1 MEERSYKELRQ
12 EVKND
17 LIQMYGGA
25 VLLTLEQCM
34 KVYGLSDRKAA
45 KKVIGAPRV
54 PGERRVLYYIG
65 DIASDIAK
73 RRVGNVRGQTKGKP
87 RANKGQSE
95 GSPRA
100 DKGQQKNKAIT
111 ISH

>member
-1 MEERSYKELRQ
+1 MEERSYKQLRQ

-17 LIQMYGGA
+17 LLQMYNGA

-34 KVYGLSDRKAA
+34 KVYGLSDRASA

-54 PGERRVLYYIG
+54 PGEKRVVYYLG

-73 RRVGNVRGQTKGKP
+73 RRVGNV
-87 RANKGQSE
+87 
-95 GSPRA
+95 
-100 DKGQQKNKAIT
+100 
-111 ISH
+111 

>member
-17 LIQMYGGA
+17 LLQQYPGA

-54 PGERRVLYYIG
+54 PGERRVVYYIG
-65 DIASDIAK
+65 DVASDIAK
-73 RRVGNVRGQTKGKP
+73 RRVGNVQ
-87 RANKGQSE
+87 GQSE
-95 GSPRA
+95 GRQRA
-100 DKGQQKNKAIT
+100 T
-111 ISH
+111 EE

>member
-65 DIASDIAK
+65 DVASDIAK
-73 RRVGNVRGQTKGKP
+73 RRVGNVRGQTKGSP
-87 RANKGQSE
+87 RADKGQFE